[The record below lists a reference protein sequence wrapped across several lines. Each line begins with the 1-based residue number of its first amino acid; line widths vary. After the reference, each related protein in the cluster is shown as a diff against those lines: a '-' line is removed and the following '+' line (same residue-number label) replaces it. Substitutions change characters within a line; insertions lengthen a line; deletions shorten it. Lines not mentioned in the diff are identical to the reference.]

1 MKRFTIIISC
11 ILALNAY
18 GQNQL
23 GPVLRR
29 PIVLEAQTD
38 TLGRFQYRLQ
48 NPKADLP
55 WSRLNS
61 NDPEFTSGFTSFIP
75 LQTREGLL
83 LVENQ
88 GGKVFA
94 LKDSIIQRIDHS
106 FTHKNQINSVLFQ
119 RNDTLFRF
127 GGYGYFSAKH
137 FMTYFAPQTKEWE
150 YYLTRSKV
158 HPPGLFTAKFIIT
171 DERLVVFGGQILNP
185 SNPYEFE
192 PNQEIWSFSFTDKR
206 WTQLGK
212 MKSFELLKHQPSDL
226 QVGDT
231 LFFIEEGNLYGFAS
245 AEGALLKYPQKNTYL
260 KHIPQSSMSIE
271 GSKISYLIQHKQS
284 PVVSR
289 WITEPLTHELEQVTT
304 IENAYWDF
312 RIGWYLLIALL
323 LSFFIWWIWPN
334 KKLHGPEDFP
344 SLSDGLLIY
353 KRKKVPLNP
362 DEVSFMRLFL
372 DRDQVMVSDMIDLL
386 SDRKMVY
393 SQKMKLKDDIVASL
407 NNKLFFLTDSDA
419 FQVVSEKNL
428 EDKRM
433 RLYHLKTPAN

>member
-1 MKRFTIIISC
+1 MNRLTLIISC

-18 GQNQL
+18 GQNHL
-23 GPVLRR
+23 GPVLSR
-29 PIVLEAQTD
+29 PIVLETQVD
-38 TLGRFQYRLQ
+38 SLGELQYRPQ
-48 NPKADLP
+48 IPKTELP
-55 WSRLNS
+55 WTRLS
-61 NDPEFTSGFTSFIP
+61 HADPEFKAGFTTYIP
-75 LQTREGLL
+75 LQTRTGLL
-83 LVENQ
+83 WVENQ

-94 LKDSIIQRIDHS
+94 LKDSIVQRIDHS

-192 PNQEIWSFSFTDKR
+192 PNQEIWSFSFTDKQ
-206 WTQLGK
+206 WTQLGQ
-212 MKSFELLKHQPSDL
+212 MKHFALLKHQPSDL

-231 LFFIEEGNLYGFAS
+231 LFFIEGGNLYGFAS
-245 AEGALLKYPQKNTYL
+245 AEGALLEYPQKNTYL
-260 KHIPQSSMSIE
+260 KHIPESSMAIE
-271 GSKISYLIQHKQS
+271 DNRISYLIRHKQT
-284 PVVSR
+284 PAVSR
-289 WITEPLTHELEQVTT
+289 WIDEPLLSDSEQVNT
-304 IENAYWDF
+304 IENTYT
-312 RIGWYLLIALL
+312 RQYLGWYLLISLLGVGVIWWAWPKKREKKSEDCPL
-323 LSFFIWWIWPN
+323 LSEGQ
-334 KKLHGPEDFP
+334 LC
-344 SLSDGLLIY
+344 Y
-353 KRKKVPLNP
+353 KRRKVPLSP
-362 DEVSFMRLFL
+362 EEVSFMQLFL
-372 DRDQVMVSDMIDLL
+372 QQDQVMVSDMIDLL

-407 NNKLFFLTDSDA
+407 NNKLFFLTDSEA
-419 FQVVSEKNL
+419 FQVVSKKNV

-433 RLYHLKTPAN
+433 RLYHLKTPAK

>member
-1 MKRFTIIISC
+1 MKRLTLIISC
-11 ILALNAY
+11 ILALNGY
-18 GQNQL
+18 GQNHV
-23 GPVLRR
+23 GPVIGR
-29 PIVLEAQTD
+29 PIVLETQMD
-38 TLGRFQYRLQ
+38 SLGGLQYRQQIPNAEPPWTRL
-48 NPKADLP
+48 NNADL
-55 WSRLNS
+55 
-61 NDPEFTSGFTSFIP
+61 EFKAGFTNYIP
-75 LQTREGLL
+75 LQTRTGLL
-83 LVENQ
+83 WVENQ

-94 LKDSIIQRIDHS
+94 LKDSVIQRIDHS
-106 FTHKNQINSVLFQ
+106 FSHKNQINSVLFQ

-171 DERLVVFGGQILNP
+171 DERLVIFGGQILNP

-231 LFFIEEGNLYGFAS
+231 LFFIEGGKLYGFAS
-245 AEGALLKYPQKNTYL
+245 AGGALLEYPQKNTYL
-260 KHIPQSSMSIE
+260 KHIPESSMEIE
-271 GSKISYLIQHKQS
+271 DNRISYLIRHKQT
-284 PVVSR
+284 PAVSR
-289 WITEPLTHELEQVTT
+289 WIDEPLLSDSEQVNT
-304 IENAYWDF
+304 IENTYT
-312 RIGWYLLIALL
+312 RQYLGWYLLISLL
-323 LSFFIWWIWPN
+323 GIGVFWWAWP
-334 KKLHGPEDFP
+334 KKHQKKSEECPL
-344 SLSDGLLIY
+344 LSDGQLCY
-353 KRKKVPLNP
+353 KRRKVPLSP
-362 DEVSFMRLFL
+362 EEVSFMQLFL
-372 DRDQVMVSDMIDLL
+372 QQDQVMVSDMIDLL

-407 NNKLFFLTDSDA
+407 NNKLFFLTDSEA
-419 FQVVSEKNL
+419 FQVVSKKNV